1 MTDVVDAAA
10 GLAGDSAVAALR
22 RQRPDFVRYTQGSH
36 DVLIAPTDPG
46 EVSLVERASVALLV
60 ASIER
65 DAALVAHYQ
74 ARLDEL
80 EGEPP
85 ARLGAVLEHVT
96 LVAGSPGSA
105 TAAGLERLAEV
116 GLSPRDIVVVTQIVA
131 FVSYQARV
139 VAGLR
144 ALDADIGR

>member
-1 MTDVVDAAA
+1 MTDVVDVAA
-10 GLAGDSAVAALR
+10 GLTADSAVAALR

-36 DVLIAPTDPG
+36 DVLMAPADPG
-46 EVSLVERASVALLV
+46 GVSLVERASVALLV

-80 EGEPP
+80 GRERP
-85 ARLGAVLEHVT
+85 ARLGTILEHVT
-96 LVAGSPGSA
+96 LVAGTPGAA
-105 TAAGLERLAEV
+105 TQAGLKRLAGV

-144 ALDADIGR
+144 ALDAELGG

>member
-1 MTDVVDAAA
+1 MDVVDAAA
-10 GLAGDSAVAALR
+10 GLTADSAVAALR
-22 RQRPDFVRYTQGSH
+22 RQRPDFVRFSQGSH
-36 DVLIAPTDPG
+36 DVLIAPSDPG
-46 EVSLVERASVALLV
+46 GVSLVERAAVALHV

-80 EGEPP
+80 AGEKPV
-85 ARLGAVLEHVT
+85 RLGAILEHAT

-105 TAAGLERLAEV
+105 SRAGLERLAGI

-144 ALDADIGR
+144 ALDGDAGR

>member
-1 MTDVVDAAA
+1 MMDVVDMAV
-10 GLAGDSAVAALR
+10 GLTADSAVVALR
-22 RQRPDFVRYTQGSH
+22 RQRPDFVRYSQGSH
-36 DVLIAPTDPG
+36 DVLMAPADPG
-46 EVSLVERASVALLV
+46 GVSLVERAAVALHV

-80 EGEPP
+80 GGERPV
-85 ARLGAVLEHVT
+85 RLGAILEHVT
-96 LVAGSPGSA
+96 VVAGSPGSA
-105 TAAGLERLAEV
+105 TPTGLKRLAGV
-116 GLSPRDIVVVTQIVA
+116 GLSPRDIVAVTQIVA

-144 ALDADIGR
+144 ALGADIGR

>member
-1 MTDVVDAAA
+1 VIDVVDAAV
-10 GLAGDSAVAALR
+10 GLTAVGALR

-36 DVLIAPTDPG
+36 DVLIAPTDTG
-46 EVSLVERASVALLV
+46 GVSLVERAAVALLV

-80 EGEPP
+80 GGERP
-85 ARLGAVLEHVT
+85 ARLGTILEHVT
-96 LVAGSPGSA
+96 LVAGSPGAA
-105 TAAGLERLAEV
+105 TQAGLERLAGV
-116 GLSPRDIVVVTQIVA
+116 GLSPQDIVVVTQIVA
-131 FVSYQARV
+131 FVSYQVRV

-144 ALDADIGR
+144 ALDVDIGR

>member
-1 MTDVVDAAA
+1 VIDVVDVAV
-10 GLAGDSAVAALR
+10 GLTADSAVGALR

-36 DVLIAPTDPG
+36 DVLMAPADPG
-46 EVSLVERASVALLV
+46 GVSLVERAAVALHV

-65 DAALVAHYQ
+65 DAALVAHYR
-74 ARLDEL
+74 ARLDAL
-80 EGEPP
+80 GGERP
-85 ARLGAVLEHVT
+85 ARLGAITEHVT

-105 TAAGLERLAEV
+105 TRAGLDRLAAV
-116 GLSPRDIVVVTQIVA
+116 GLSSWDIVVVTQIVA

-144 ALDADIGR
+144 ALGAEISR

>member
-1 MTDVVDAAA
+1 MDVVDAAA
-10 GLAGDSAVAALR
+10 GLTADSAVAALR
-22 RQRPDFVRYTQGSH
+22 RQRPDFVRFSQGSH
-36 DVLIAPTDPG
+36 DVLIAPSDPG
-46 EVSLVERASVALLV
+46 GVSLVERAAVALHV

-80 EGEPP
+80 AGEKPV
-85 ARLGAVLEHVT
+85 RLGAILEHAT
-96 LVAGSPGSA
+96 LAGSPGSA
-105 TAAGLERLAEV
+105 SRAGLERLAGI

-144 ALDADIGR
+144 ALDGDAGR

>member
-1 MTDVVDAAA
+1 MTDVVDVAV
-10 GLAGDSAVAALR
+10 GLTADSAVAALR

-46 EVSLVERASVALLV
+46 GVSLVERAAVALLV

-80 EGEPP
+80 GGERP
-85 ARLGAVLEHVT
+85 ARLGTILEHVT
-96 LVAGSPGSA
+96 LVAGSPGAA
-105 TAAGLERLAEV
+105 TRAGLERLAGV